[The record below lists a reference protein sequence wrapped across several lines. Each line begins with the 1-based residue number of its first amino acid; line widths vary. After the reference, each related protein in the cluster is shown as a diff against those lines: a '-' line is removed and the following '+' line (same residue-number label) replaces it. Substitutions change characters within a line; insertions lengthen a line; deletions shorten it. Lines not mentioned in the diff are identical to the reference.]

1 MNVKRWTVCLV
12 APGGHKWATIPY
24 SPGQDDTGFF
34 VRCLRCGHENH
45 EGSSVRPTTL
55 GF

>member
-12 APGGHKWATIPY
+12 APGGHRWVTVPY
-24 SPGQDDTGFF
+24 SEHEDTGYF

-45 EGSSVRPTTL
+45 EGTSVRPTA